1 MAYQARNRSQIKTF
15 LTIVAFL
22 ATQVRAIDV
31 TATELPEMV
40 LLSDLQIP
48 DKSSAYFTLTVTN
61 NTYSRESEN

>member
-1 MAYQARNRSQIKTF
+1 MAYQDRNISQIKTF